1 MACSSST
8 TSCWLPETPG
18 KLRGCRVLDE
28 GSERMSRTR
37 LLNALLLPILLLLV
51 GCAAQPRQVYP
62 GTRLSPDR
70 EARIST
76 DSQSKYGA
84 IAPGFDRK
92 IYLTKING
100 ESLSDMKAVFGGQ
113 MHPYPTEAYVLPGR
127 QELDVRY
134 VHMNG
139 YADGQLW
146 FDAQAGKEYRV
157 RYRINAYSVL
167 FWVEDVEQGAQVG
180 GFRE

>member
-1 MACSSST
+1 
-8 TSCWLPETPG
+8 
-18 KLRGCRVLDE
+18 
-28 GSERMSRTR
+28 MSRTR

-113 MHPYPTEAYVLPGR
+113 MHP
-127 QELDVRY
+127 
-134 VHMNG
+134 
-139 YADGQLW
+139 
-146 FDAQAGKEYRV
+146 
-157 RYRINAYSVL
+157 
-167 FWVEDVEQGAQVG
+167 
-180 GFRE
+180 

>member
-1 MACSSST
+1 
-8 TSCWLPETPG
+8 
-18 KLRGCRVLDE
+18 
-28 GSERMSRTR
+28 MSWTR
-37 LLNALLLPILLLLV
+37 LINALLLPILLLLV

-76 DSQSKYGA
+76 DSQHKYGA
-84 IAPGFDRK
+84 VAPGFDRK

-100 ESLSDMKAVFGGQ
+100 ESLSDMKAVLGGQ

-146 FDAQAGKEYRV
+146 FDAQAGKEYLV
-157 RYRINAYSVL
+157 RYRINGYSVL